1 MKVIQQSEN
10 LFNVVEEGSSRKRL
24 DSPLLIPLS
33 FGKLSL
39 QNRGT
44 RRRIG
49 RKRRRRKSICISE
62 PRKIGRVIKT
72 GTFFYLITFLTKK
85 GSLIEI
91 AKG

>member
-10 LFNVVEEGSSRKRL
+10 LFNIVEEGSSRKRL

-33 FGKLSL
+33 VGKLSL

-44 RRRIG
+44 RRRSG
-49 RKRRRRKSICISE
+49 RERRRKSICISE
-62 PRKIGRVIKT
+62 PRKIGRVIRART
-72 GTFFYLITFLTKK
+72 IFYLITFLTKK

-91 AKG
+91 ANG